1 MQDLHTLE
9 KRVPQLRGAL
19 PASACKVLTPLKVA
33 SWAEYLLRGID
44 QGFYIGF
51 DYSRYCCKKAKSNM
65 MSAVRNAKAVED
77 YLQTEVKLGQVVS
90 PFPLDSLPAQVSRFG
105 VIPKGHQTGRWRLI
119 LDLSHPEGRLVNDG
133 IEPELCSLSYSSVD
147 EAVRLRECVQDDTS
161 TPR

>member
-1 MQDLHTLE
+1 
-9 KRVPQLRGAL
+9 
-19 PASACKVLTPLKVA
+19 
-33 SWAEYLLRGID
+33 
-44 QGFYIGF
+44 
-51 DYSRYCCKKAKSNM
+51 M

-77 YLQTEVKLGQVVS
+77 YLQTEVKLGQVVG

-119 LDLSHPEGRLVNDG
+119 LDLSHPDGRLVNDG